1 MSKESKLIINKHY
14 RNASSITEDVFSKTK
29 NYDQES
35 PELFREGEIVI
46 SNEEANPGIF
56 IYTADKNV
64 VAGPNGKIINV
75 TSPEY
80 INLTSGY
87 TKSSEETPVIS
98 SGDSVEKAIGKLE
111 RLTEKSEEHIASVE
125 TQVQTVLES
134 IVEIDADLRET
145 ETRLNEAISA
155 ESRDRA
161 EKDEELETLIS
172 ANAESILELS
182 GATSKEA
189 MDTFVVDN
197 FEGGYDY
204 STREIKLDYKLGDGT
219 VRHTIMSVDVTDF
232 TTQVDFLYS
241 AYCETI
247 ETEGGVDY
255 KGQHYNQHDVVLKLV
270 FIVTDSGQHH
280 LDEVWVN
287 VTELIGQHVVLTE
300 EEYEAL
306 PIEQKNNGF
315 FYYTYEED

>member
-14 RNASSITEDVFSKTK
+14 RSASSITEDVFSKTK
-29 NYDQES
+29 NYDQDA
-35 PELFREGEIVI
+35 PELFREGEII
-46 SNEEANPGIF
+46 IDSDEDNPGIF
-56 IYTADKNV
+56 IYTADKNI

-75 TSPEY
+75 TSPEH
-80 INLTSGY
+80 IHLTSGY
-87 TKSSEETPVIS
+87 TKSEEVTPIIS

-111 RLTEKSEEHIASVE
+111 RLVEKDEEHIASVE
-125 TQVQTVLES
+125 TQVQTALES
-134 IVEIDADLRET
+134 IVEVDSELREA
-145 ETRLNEAISA
+145 EARLNGAISA
-155 ESRDRA
+155 ETRDRE

-204 STREIKLDYKLGDGT
+204 STREIRLDYKLGDGSVKHT
-219 VRHTIMSVDVTDF
+219 VMSVDVTDF

-241 AYCETI
+241 SYTETI

-255 KGQHYNQHDVVLKLV
+255 KGQHYNQYDVVLKLV
-270 FIVTDSGQHH
+270 FIVTDSGVHH
-280 LDEVWVN
+280 FDEVWIN
-287 VTELIGQHVVLTE
+287 VTELIGHHVVLTE
-300 EEYEAL
+300 EEYDAL
-306 PIEQKNNGF
+306 TPEQKNNGF